1 MLHCMNK
8 CCIFAPIKV
17 YLFLTSYLFMVK
29 ECASY
34 YSWSALLVEQRQ
46 DISRVLPPPI
56 QLFDNQRNERSLRSC
71 GAIVTTGRLRKVRTL
86 LLYPYS
92 SC

>member
-17 YLFLTSYLFMVK
+17 YLFLIPYLFMVK

-34 YSWSALLVEQRQ
+34 YPWSALLVEQRQ
-46 DISRVLPPPI
+46 DISRVLPPPFNYLI
-56 QLFDNQRNERSLRSC
+56 INAMSVVLRSC
-71 GAIVTTGRLRKVRTL
+71 GAIVATGRLRKVRTL